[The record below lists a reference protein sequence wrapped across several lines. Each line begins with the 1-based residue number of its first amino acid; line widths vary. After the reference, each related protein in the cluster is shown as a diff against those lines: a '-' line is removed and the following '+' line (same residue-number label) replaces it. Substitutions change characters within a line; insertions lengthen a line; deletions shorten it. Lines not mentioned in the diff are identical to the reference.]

1 MRTVEFWQSQWLWNA
16 GNSYDGYNK
25 GNIYWI
31 GRLCCQQNPK
41 SCMQWGKHTAVF
53 DLYWNYDATAI
64 FFFFCTYRSA
74 LLLSL
79 LPAMSSVIFVIW
91 FCFWPYNFY
100 SVFCISWLCCVLI
113 LPHIFFY
120 FLFFNINNLLV
131 FSWIRY
137 ACRSTAHIKTM

>member
-1 MRTVEFWQSQWLWNA
+1 MCCFVFKMFNTIGKLTVCSSLLPLYANGWIWQSQRLRNA

-53 DLYWNYDATAI
+53 DLYWNYDATA
-64 FFFFCTYRSA
+64 FFFPVPFDVVA
-74 LLLSL
+74 V
-79 LPAMSSVIFVIW
+79 VIACYERRHLRYLVLFLAVH
-91 FCFWPYNFY
+91 FY

-113 LPHIFFY
+113 LPHFFY
-120 FLFFNINNLLV
+120 SSI
-131 FSWIRY
+131 
-137 ACRSTAHIKTM
+137 